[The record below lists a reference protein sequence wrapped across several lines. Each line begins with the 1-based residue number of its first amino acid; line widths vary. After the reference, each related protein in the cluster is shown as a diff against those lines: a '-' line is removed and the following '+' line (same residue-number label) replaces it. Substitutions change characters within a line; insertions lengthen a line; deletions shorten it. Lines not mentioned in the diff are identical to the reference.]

1 MALKQGIL
9 LRMNRERWARLM
21 AALALPESN
30 ETYRQLLDAY
40 SQKHRH
46 YHTVAHIDHCLR
58 QFDTASGLAH
68 EPAEVEL
75 ALWFHDAV
83 YDPHSS
89 DNEANSADLACALLS
104 RNGVANE
111 RIERVRAHIMATRHE
126 APAELDDSKLLVDCD
141 LSILGVD
148 EAAYARFETDVREEY
163 RWVPGPLFRR
173 KRAEILES
181 FLARP
186 TIYSTAP
193 FRTKYEA
200 PARRNLTAA
209 IAALRG
215 G

>member
-1 MALKQGIL
+1 
-9 LRMNRERWARLM
+9 M
-21 AALALPESN
+21 AAFGLPESN
-30 ETYRQLLDAY
+30 ESFEQLVNAY

-46 YHTVAHIDHCLR
+46 YHTCAHIDHCLR
-58 QFDTASGLAH
+58 EFDTASGLAQ

-83 YDPHSS
+83 YDPYSS
-89 DNEANSADLACALLS
+89 NNEAKSADLACALLN
-104 RNGVANE
+104 RNGVASE
-111 RIERVRAHIMATRHE
+111 RVERVRAHIMATRHE
-126 APAELDDSKLLVDCD
+126 GLAVLDDAKLLVDVD

-148 EAAYARFETDVREEY
+148 EDAYAKFETDVREEY
-163 RWVPGPLFRR
+163 RWVPGPLFRS

-209 IAALRG
+209 IAALRA
-215 G
+215 